1 MSLHTSQITSA
12 TNVQYKIWKSLLT
25 SKGIKE
31 NRLFLLMGDKIV
43 QEYLDAPS
51 LKYKIEGVLCLEPS
65 DKNKKF
71 RQTQLS
77 ADLFKE
83 LDVLNTR
90 SPMLVLSFEEFKDMD
105 FAAEPQGLELITP
118 LGDPRNLGAMTRTA
132 VSFGVSQMILTQEST
147 NPFLP
152 HSVKASSGAVLKM
165 VFKKSRLPLNE
176 IKSSGENYALDLKGE
191 NIKNVNWPTN
201 LRLWVGEEGP
211 GLQLSP
217 EQKLQVKSVH
227 IPMSGMESLNAMV
240 STSLAIWEWRK
251 KNDANS

>member
-1 MSLHTSQITSA
+1 MSLHQTQISSA
-12 TNVQYKIWKSLLT
+12 TNPQYKIWKSLLT

-31 NRLFLLMGDKIV
+31 HHLFLLMGSKLV
-43 QEYLDAPS
+43 QECLDAPS

-65 DKNKKF
+65 EKNKKF

-90 SPMLVLSFEEFKDMD
+90 SPMLVLSYEDFQEMD
-105 FAAEPQGLELITP
+105 FALEPKGLELITP

-147 NPFLP
+147 HPFLP

-165 VFKKSRLPLNE
+165 SFKKSRSPLGE
-176 IKSSGENYALDLKGE
+176 IKSTGENYVLDLKGE
-191 NIKNVNWPTN
+191 NIKNLKWPAS

-217 EQKLQVKSVH
+217 EQKRQVKSVH

-251 KNDANS
+251 QHDANS

>member
-1 MSLHTSQITSA
+1 MSLHQTQISSG
-12 TNVQYKIWKSLLT
+12 TNPQYKIWKSLLT

-31 NRLFLLMGDKIV
+31 NHLFLLMGSKLV
-43 QEYLDAPS
+43 QEYLDSPS

-105 FAAEPQGLELITP
+105 FNTEPKGLELITP

-132 VSFGVSQMILTQEST
+132 VSFGVSQMVLTQEST
-147 NPFLP
+147 HPFLP

-165 VFKKSRLPLNE
+165 SFKKSRLPLGE
-176 IKSSGENYALDLKGE
+176 IKSAGENYALDLKGE
-191 NIKNVNWPTN
+191 SIKNINWPSN

-211 GLQLSP
+211 GL
-217 EQKLQVKSVH
+217 H
-227 IPMSGMESLNAMV
+227 INAAQASLIKMVVIPINEIDSLNAMV
-240 STSLAIWEWRK
+240 SASIAIWEWK
-251 KNDANS
+251 KSQSN

>member
-1 MSLHTSQITSA
+1 MSLHQTQISSA
-12 TNVQYKIWKSLLT
+12 TNPQYKIWKSLLT

-31 NRLFLLMGDKIV
+31 NGIFLLMGDKIV
-43 QEYLDAPS
+43 QEYLDSPS

-77 ADLFKE
+77 AELFKE

-90 SPMLVLSFEEFKDMD
+90 SPMLVLSFEKFKDMD
-105 FAAEPQGLELITP
+105 FAAEPKGLELIIP

-165 VFKKSRLPLNE
+165 SFKKSRLPLSE
-176 IKSSGENYALDLKGE
+176 IRSAGENFALDLKGE
-191 NIKNVNWPTN
+191 SIKNINWPAD

-211 GLQLSP
+211 GLQLSS
-217 EQKLQVKSVH
+217 EQKRQVKSVH

-240 STSLAIWEWRK
+240 STSLAIWEWSKRH
-251 KNDANS
+251 DANS